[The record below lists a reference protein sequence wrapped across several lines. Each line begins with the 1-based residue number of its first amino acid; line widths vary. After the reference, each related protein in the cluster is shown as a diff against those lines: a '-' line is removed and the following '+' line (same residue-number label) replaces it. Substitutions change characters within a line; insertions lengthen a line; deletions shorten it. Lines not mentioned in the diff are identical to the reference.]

1 MQTQPSVLRL
11 TVLLAGIAGFC
22 DTTTFVA
29 ANSLLSAHITGN
41 LVTFAADLAHH
52 ANSQAWLKLTS
63 VPVFVAA
70 VGAAPWL
77 ARRSTRS
84 TRPDALLL
92 AEGGVLLGAGLLA
105 LATAHYAPPVA
116 GLPALAALLVVFA
129 MGLQNAFGTLDAA
142 AIYGPTTVM
151 TGKLT
156 EVVLDGLA
164 LLTTTPAPADKGADF
179 SRQLPI
185 LGAFVGGCLLGGFAA
200 IAGGLA
206 VVLAPGLALLG
217 YLKLRK

>member
-1 MQTQPSVLRL
+1 METQPPVLHL

-22 DTTTFVA
+22 DTATFVA

-41 LVTFAADLAHH
+41 IITFIADLVHH
-52 ANSQAWLKLTS
+52 ADRQSWLKLVS
-63 VPVFVAA
+63 FPVFVAA
-70 VGAAPWL
+70 VVVAPWL
-77 ARRSTRS
+77 ARRSA

-92 AEGGVLLGAGLLA
+92 AEGSVLLGAGLLA

-129 MGLQNAFGTLDAA
+129 MGLQNALGTLDATA
-142 AIYGPTTVM
+142 VYGPTTMM

-156 EVVLDGLA
+156 EIMLDATA
-164 LLTTTPAPADKGADF
+164 LLTTTPAPAARRTDF
-179 SRQLPI
+179 RRQLPI
-185 LGAFVGGCLLGGFAA
+185 LGAFVGGGLAGGFGASAA
-200 IAGGLA
+200 GLA

-217 YLKLRK
+217 YLRLKK